1 MSNESKN
8 PDRVAGF
15 VISLR
20 LAIGMILI
28 IVSGAPTFR
37 RLLGAGLDRRHGVTT
52 MSEFVYCLNTST
64 IRPTPLLEKIAIAG
78 KAGYEAIEPWNDEI
92 TAYLRQGGSIAEL
105 KRALGDAG
113 VKVVSMIALH
123 SWATTEGDE
132 HRRVL
137 DDCRRRM
144 TQAAELGSPYI
155 VASPPQEVVDVNRA
169 SDRFGELLELG
180 EQTGVVPSMEFL
192 GFVDGVKNVAT
203 AWAIAAG
210 SGKPRGKATIVA
222 DVFHMMRGG
231 GSVDDL
237 LTVNGDRLANFHI
250 NDLPAVPDPLTQRDE
265 DRVMVGEGIAD
276 LPRVIANLRSIGYR
290 GPLSLELFNRKL
302 WEQDPLEVVKRGLA
316 RIRDLVS

>member
-1 MSNESKN
+1 
-8 PDRVAGF
+8 
-15 VISLR
+15 
-20 LAIGMILI
+20 
-28 IVSGAPTFR
+28 
-37 RLLGAGLDRRHGVTT
+37 

-64 IRPTPLLEKIAIAG
+64 IRPTPLLKKIAIAG

-105 KRALGDAG
+105 KQAIADAG
-113 VKVVSMIALH
+113 LSVVSMIALH
-123 SWATTEGDE
+123 GWVTSEGDE
-132 HRRVL
+132 HRKVL

-144 TQAAELGSPYI
+144 TQAAQLGSPYI
-155 VASPPQEVVDVNRA
+155 VASPPQEVVDVKRA
-169 SDRFGELLELG
+169 SDRFAELLEIG
-180 EQTGVVPSMEFL
+180 EQSGVVPSMEFL

-210 SGKPRGKATIVA
+210 GGQPRAKATIVA

-231 GSVDDL
+231 GSIDDL
-237 LTVNGDRLANFHI
+237 LSIKGDRLACFHI

-302 WEQDPLEVVKRGLA
+302 WEQDPLEVVTRGLD
-316 RIRDLVS
+316 RIRGLVE